1 MANVYSA
8 DQIRAAVDEID
19 VTPLIE
25 EGFVAYSEGR
35 VVVPPVGELTFED
48 PPGDTHIKYGYI
60 RGDDAF
66 VIKIASGF
74 YANPT
79 LGLPSSSGLM
89 LLFSQQTGQ
98 LRAVLLDEGFLTNVR
113 TAVAGRIAARYLAP
127 AEVSAIGVLG
137 TGTMARMQVAYLASE
152 TGCRDVV
159 VWGRSDASLER
170 YQRDM
175 EALGYHVTP
184 TREASAVGAACNLI
198 VTTTPATVPLLR
210 ACDVRPGTHI
220 TAVGSDTAEKQELD
234 AEILRAA
241 DVVVA
246 DSIVQCRD
254 RGEIHHAVAAGA
266 LDLST
271 VRELGEVIKAG
282 RRARESDSAIT
293 VADLTG
299 VAVQDIQIAKAV
311 HRRLCAPG

>member
-98 LRAVLLDEGFLTNVR
+98 LRALCEVYGAKD
-113 TAVAGRIAARYLAP
+113 AGQKF
-127 AEVSAIGVLG
+127 V
-137 TGTMARMQVAYLASE
+137 
-152 TGCRDVV
+152 D
-159 VWGRSDASLER
+159 DF
-170 YQRDM
+170 
-175 EALGYHVTP
+175 
-184 TREASAVGAACNLI
+184 
-198 VTTTPATVPLLR
+198 
-210 ACDVRPGTHI
+210 
-220 TAVGSDTAEKQELD
+220 
-234 AEILRAA
+234 
-241 DVVVA
+241 
-246 DSIVQCRD
+246 
-254 RGEIHHAVAAGA
+254 VAAWTKVMQ
-266 LDLST
+266 LDRFDLPN
-271 VRELGEVIKAG
+271 
-282 RRARESDSAIT
+282 RR
-293 VADLTG
+293 
-299 VAVQDIQIAKAV
+299 
-311 HRRLCAPG
+311 